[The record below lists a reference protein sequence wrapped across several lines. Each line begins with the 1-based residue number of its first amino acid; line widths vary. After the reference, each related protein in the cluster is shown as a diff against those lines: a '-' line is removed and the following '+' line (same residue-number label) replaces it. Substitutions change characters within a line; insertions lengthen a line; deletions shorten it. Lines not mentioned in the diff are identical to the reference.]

1 AFERWC
7 WIGCKHK
14 CRSLA
19 ATTLAD
25 YDLPTVLG
33 LTDTEIPCHDDVKRG
48 RPNETCRAKA
58 DFSVSG
64 FMFPESSRY
73 GAGAEYSQSV
83 GHFGHNTL
91 GFST

>member
-1 AFERWC
+1 MRVLFQFRNP
-7 WIGCKHK
+7 IGCATRVSEFQHLYY
-14 CRSLA
+14 LA
-19 ATTLAD
+19 
-25 YDLPTVLG
+25 
-33 LTDTEIPCHDDVKRG
+33 EIPCHDDVKRG

>member
-1 AFERWC
+1 SRRQSHTSENVAFERWC

-33 LTDTEIPCHDDVKRG
+33 LTDTTLTTALPKEVARRLALMD
-48 RPNETCRAKA
+48 
-58 DFSVSG
+58 
-64 FMFPESSRY
+64 
-73 GAGAEYSQSV
+73 AGKEAPLFLPAHLFALV
-83 GHFGHNTL
+83 FKP
-91 GFST
+91 